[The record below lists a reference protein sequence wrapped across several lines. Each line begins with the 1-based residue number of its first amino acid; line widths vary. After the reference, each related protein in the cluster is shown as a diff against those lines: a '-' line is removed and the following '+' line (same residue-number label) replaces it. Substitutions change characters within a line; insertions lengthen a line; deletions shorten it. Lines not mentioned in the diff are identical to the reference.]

1 MSSSRPRRRRQSQR
15 RRLRCAVAGGRVTA
29 PHHHRSIRL
38 PPHRPSAPDPAPRA
52 FSSKSSA
59 PFLIRLRPACAQAV
73 QETKAEGQIGPK
85 PVADEKLDPAEVAIS
100 EDEKTKTLASCDLKP
115 QVDPPASY
123 AYSPL
128 PRIFLRTAAYP
139 CLDTHYA

>member
-100 EDEKTKTLASCDLKP
+100 EDEEPAN
-115 QVDPPASY
+115 QIVAAPPREEDAVRR
-123 AYSPL
+123 A
-128 PRIFLRTAAYP
+128 PRAGGAPHRISRTTAAVLTTY
-139 CLDTHYA
+139 

>member
-100 EDEKTKTLASCDLKP
+100 EDEKTLASCDLKP
-115 QVDPPASY
+115 QVDSPAPSRLLRVSSY
-123 AYSPL
+123 AQL
-128 PRIFLRTAAYP
+128 P
-139 CLDTHYA
+139 THYA